1 MRRVCKCV
9 LQQLSGIMFAEGGY
23 MSIGVIAL
31 RGPGNYYYKVR
42 ANIEEIKSWNIS
54 YFLIGIFCVQ

>member
-1 MRRVCKCV
+1 VQVCV
-9 LQQLSGIMFAEGGY
+9 AAVGWDHGY
-23 MSIGVIAL
+23 MSVGVIAT
-31 RGPGNYYYKVR
+31 NYKVR